1 MTLAEIKQAGP
12 AFRDTLQK
20 AVDDKNIQ
28 VILGAIRK
36 DITAKIGKIPVPH
49 PSQTYDGAASNWHSH
64 LAGMQAVLSILD
76 TIGAA
81 PPPSIQNLP
90 EERAHEHAIDP
101 RLVKWMEEQMKKAT
115 GR

>member
-20 AVDDKNIQ
+20 AVNDKNIQ

-49 PSQTYDGAASNWHSH
+49 ASQTFDGAASNWHSH
-64 LAGMQAVLSILD
+64 LAGMQFVLHTLD
-76 TIGAA
+76 TIGDA
-81 PPPSIQNLP
+81 PPTPMQNLP
-90 EERAHEHAIDP
+90 EEKPYAHAIEP

-115 GR
+115 GQ